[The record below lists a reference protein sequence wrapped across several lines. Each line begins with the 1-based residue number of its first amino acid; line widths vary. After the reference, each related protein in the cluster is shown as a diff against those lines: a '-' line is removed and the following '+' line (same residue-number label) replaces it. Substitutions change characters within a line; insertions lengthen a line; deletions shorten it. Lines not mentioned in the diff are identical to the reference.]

1 MPDLPPEAAALARF
15 LTAAPADRPALAP
28 TVAEAVGAERLEEVV
43 QATLERIGGFE
54 AVEDSPDGLLLRGG
68 GTDRVRAWAATTPD
82 GELTGLLFENVPYT
96 PTPPVRRLPAPLT
109 WAFILLPVALW
120 IVLPLWGAD
129 DRLTWLGDLSVLA
142 ALLVLAGGWGTPAQ
156 QPRTS
161 RRLVVTAAV
170 TAALASAVRL
180 PDLPTGSPGV
190 PLVLGTGLLLG
201 AVALV
206 TYARRYRWGTTL
218 STPLRFPLDGTWYVL
233 QGGGALINHHARIPE
248 QRGAVDLVGIGPLG
262 TRTGPGPDAPAYAA
276 YGRAVHAPC
285 DGRVVSAA
293 CSIDD
298 QKPGEIRYQPLYGNH
313 VFLDT
318 GHEIVKLAH
327 LRPGSVTVRPGD
339 IVRTGQLL
347 GEVGNS
353 GNTTEP
359 HLHLHAE
366 RDGVGLDLSFTDVP
380 GRLYRGRTIRR

>member
-43 QATLERIGGFE
+43 QDTLERIGGFE
-54 AVEDSPDGLLLRGG
+54 AVEDSPDGLVLRGG
-68 GTDRVRAWAATTPD
+68 GPDRVRVWAKTMPD
-82 GELTGLLFENVPYT
+82 GELTGLLFEHTPYA
-96 PTPPVRRLPAPLT
+96 PTPPARALPAPLT
-109 WAFILLPVALW
+109 WLFALLPVALW
-120 IVLPLWGAD
+120 IALPLWGAD
-129 DRLTWLGDLSVLA
+129 DRLTWLGDLTLLA
-142 ALLVLAGGWGTPAQ
+142 ALLVFVGGWGALAQ
-156 QPRTS
+156 QPRTL
-161 RRLVVTAAV
+161 RRIAA
-170 TAALASAVRL
+170 AGAILAPVSAVRL
-180 PDLPTGSPGV
+180 PGLPTGSPGV
-190 PLVLGTGLLLG
+190 SLVLGPALLLA
-201 AVALV
+201 AVAVV
-206 TYARRYRWGTTL
+206 TVARRHRWGTSL
-218 STPLRFPLDGTWYVL
+218 SQPLRFPLDGTWYVL
-233 QGGGALINHHARIPE
+233 QGGGTLINHHARIPE
-248 QRGAVDLVGIGPLG
+248 QRGAVDLVGLGPHG
-262 TRTGPGPDAPAYAA
+262 TRTGPGHDAHAYAA

-293 CSIDD
+293 GAIAD

-318 GHEIVKLAH
+318 GHELVKLAH

-339 IVRTGQLL
+339 LVRTGQLL

-366 RDGVGLDLSFTDVP
+366 RDGVGLDLTFTDVP